1 MLKNI
6 KVSEVMTTDVFTTTA
21 EEEVVFAF
29 EKLMKHKISALPV
42 LNKSNEIIGIVT
54 ATDLGH
60 NLILDNYK
68 LGTKVSNAM
77 IKDVTSVS
85 PDESLHNA
93 ICAMEYNAPD
103 GSIIN
108 QLPVIKDGELVGII
122 SDGDI
127 LKAIIS
133 C

>member
-1 MLKNI
+1 MLKKKIVN
-6 KVSEVMTTDVFTTTA
+6 EVMTKEVFTTTPD
-21 EEEVVFAF
+21 EDVVFAF

-42 LNKSNEIIGIVT
+42 LDESENILGIVT

-68 LGTKVSNAM
+68 LGTIVANVMVKNIVS
-77 IKDVTSVS
+77 VG
-85 PDESLHNA
+85 PDESLFDVVSLMNENTH
-93 ICAMEYNAPD
+93 E

-108 QLPVIKDGELVGII
+108 QLPVLKDNKLIGII

-127 LKAIIS
+127 IKALK
-133 C
+133 